1 MKAVSLSHE
10 RIGKLYLKG
19 TNQCA
24 SKENSEYT
32 YLCIRNARA
41 FYNHLC
47 STISEACSP
56 QY

>member
-41 FYNHLC
+41 FYNHLR